1 MSTPAAISMN
11 LWFLEVSMDEDDIQV
26 LVPNRI
32 ESRNEFPY
40 RILMSANLDSSIQR
54 MKWFPW

>member
-1 MSTPAAISMN
+1 MN